1 MSSTTLIVPGLY
13 GSGEAH
19 WQTWIEK
26 QIDGARRVEQRD
38 WQTARLNEWAD
49 ALVVAIEESTTPV
62 WIVAHSF
69 GCLVTAAAA
78 RRCADRIHGAM
89 LVAPAN
95 PERFGDH
102 GLEPR
107 ATMTSIASKLPHAP
121 LGFPT
126 VVVASTNDPWMRF
139 TTANVW
145 AERWGAR
152 LVNLGPAGHIN
163 VESGFGP
170 WQQGLD
176 LFNGLR
182 ETHRLYPRGEI
193 GDQDELPTTRERY
206 ALRSFERHWFA

>member
-1 MSSTTLIVPGLY
+1 MSATTLIVPGLY
-13 GSGEAH
+13 GSGELH
-19 WQTWIEK
+19 WQTWIEQ
-26 QIDGARRVEQRD
+26 QIEGARRVEQRD
-38 WQTARLNEWAD
+38 WNSARLDEWSD
-49 ALVVAIEESTTPV
+49 ALLAAINESAKPV
-62 WIVAHSF
+62 WIIAHSF

-78 RRCADRIHGAM
+78 QRCTNRIRGAM

-95 PERFGDH
+95 PERFSVH

-107 ATMTSIASKLPHAP
+107 TTVGSISSKLPHTA
-121 LGFPT
+121 LGFPA

-152 LVNLGPAGHIN
+152 LVNLGAAGHIN
-163 VESGFGP
+163 AEAGFGP

-182 ETHRLYPRGEI
+182 EAHHLYPLGEF
-193 GDQDELPTTRERY
+193 DERSAPHTTRERY
-206 ALRSFERHWFA
+206 ALRAMERHWFA